1 MLQCTLG
8 CPLDQRTISHWVAER
23 NAELDDI
30 SAAIDRGQHDL
41 QRGGKIRIATGDI
54 SNETRGFRKTNR
66 AHMLRFSRR
75 MPMSLSPRPETFT
88 ITTSDFF
95 ILGARLIHS
104 ATACADSS
112 AGITPSVRES
122 VVKASNAS
130 WSDTAVYSARLE
142 SKSAACSG
150 PSMG

>member
-1 MLQCTLG
+1 MLQCTLA
-8 CPLDQRTISHWVAER
+8 CPLDHRTISHWVAER

-66 AHMLRFSRR
+66 AHMLRFSRK
-75 MPMSLSPRPETFT
+75 MPMSLSPRPETLT

-112 AGITPSVRES
+112 AGIMPSVR
-122 VVKASNAS
+122 ASITVAS
-130 WSDTAVYSARLE
+130 SASASDAGTYSARPVSL
-142 SKSAACSG
+142 SMACSG
-150 PSMG
+150 PID